1 MSMKFWRYFSYAFIG
16 FGVIMI
22 IIGIVTQAGDNDGGT
37 GTGIPAAGDIAGQ
50 TFIMIGAIF
59 IAVSLLNLLI
69 YRFFRPLTDASDNM
83 MRAQGYKPGF
93 AGTMQMASNN
103 MAQATAF
110 MANMNAGPAMANQL
124 AASGIDGTATVTGST
139 DTGQK
144 SNLNPVYA
152 LDLTVVAGTLNVEL
166 THTTEVNTLRVQ
178 QVAVGSRLPVR
189 VNPADPTQM
198 LIQWEKVPV

>member
-1 MSMKFWRYFSYAFIG
+1 MTMKFWRYFSYAFIA

-22 IIGIVTQAGDNDGGT
+22 IAGIISQAGDNDGGT

-50 TFIMIGAIF
+50 TFILIGAIF

-69 YRFFRPLTDASDNM
+69 YRFFRPLTDASENM

-93 AGTMQMASNN
+93 AGSMQMASNN
-103 MAQATAF
+103 MQAATAY
-110 MANMNAGPAMANQL
+110 MASMNGGSTLGNQL
-124 AASGIDGTATVTGST
+124 AASGVDATATVTASN

-144 SNLNPVYA
+144 SNLNPVYS
-152 LDLTVVAGTLNVEL
+152 LDLSVVGPGVNVQL
-166 THTTEVNTLRVQ
+166 THTTEVNTLRVG
-178 QVAVGSRLPVR
+178 QVTVGSQLPVR

>member
-1 MSMKFWRYFSYAFIG
+1 MKFWRGFSYAFIG
-16 FGVIMI
+16 FGVFMI
-22 IIGIVTQAGDNDGGT
+22 IVGIISQAGDNDGGT

-50 TFIMIGAIF
+50 TFILIGAIF

-69 YRFFRPLTDASDNM
+69 FRFFKPLTDASDNL
-83 MRAQGYKPGF
+83 MRAQGYKPGL

-103 MAQATAF
+103 MQAATAY
-110 MANMNAGPAMANQL
+110 MANLNAGPALANQL
-124 AASGIDGTATVTGST
+124 STTGVDGTATVTGSQ

-152 LDLTVVAGTLNVEL
+152 LDLTVVGPGVHVEL
-166 THTTEVNTLRVQ
+166 THTTEVNTLRVK
-178 QVAVGSRLPVR
+178 QVTVGSQLPVR